1 MRWLNIIRKY
11 YYCLLILVSTAIQ
24 QIGLLLRGIKCKHCK
39 FVGLSTIYNT
49 QGSIINIGN
58 GCTFNSTH
66 SWNLLGVNR
75 KCIVSTLTKNARIYI
90 GANCGFSGVSIGAF
104 DSIRIGENCLFGAN
118 VVVTDSDWHCLIPE
132 QRFTGKVK
140 TAAVNIGNN
149 VFIGAN
155 ALILKGSVIGDNS
168 VIGAGSVVS
177 GTIPSD
183 VIAAGN
189 PCKIIRHL

>member
-1 MRWLNIIRKY
+1 M
-11 YYCLLILVSTAIQ
+11 
-24 QIGLLLRGIKCKHCK
+24 
-39 FVGLSTIYNT
+39 
-49 QGSIINIGN
+49 
-58 GCTFNSTH
+58 
-66 SWNLLGVNR
+66 
-75 KCIVSTLTKNARIYI
+75 
-90 GANCGFSGVSIGAF
+90 
-104 DSIRIGENCLFGAN
+104 
-118 VVVTDSDWHCLIPE
+118 TDSDWHCLIPE